1 MRVWDEFLSPRDKQ
15 HAELYWDKREPFG
28 LGKKP
33 VLLVIDNIYGILG
46 PRESLLDVAGALP
59 ASCGLEGWEAID
71 KTVDLIA
78 AARRYGIPISY
89 AKLRPDFS
97 PGSNRNSG
105 ARMSMDP
112 ERLPAMIVERQH
124 EIVDVIAPQP
134 GDFVISKTSAS
145 MFAGT
150 ELMFYLT
157 QLGADTVICCGNST
171 SGCVR
176 ATVVDANAQRLHVG
190 LVEDCTFDRT
200 QASHAMSLFDMHVKY
215 ADVLSLDETIA
226 YFDSVTSSIKATIS

>member
-1 MRVWDEFLSPRDKQ
+1 VRVWDPFLTERDREHTERYWGKQ
-15 HAELYWDKREPFG
+15 EPFG

-46 PRESLLDVAGALP
+46 PRQPLMEAAGALR

-71 KTVDLIA
+71 KTVALLA
-78 AARRYGIPISY
+78 AARRFGVPIAY
-89 AKLRPDFS
+89 AKLRADFP
-97 PGSNRNSG
+97 PGSNRKAGSG
-105 ARMSMDP
+105 MRMDP
-112 ERLPAMIVERQH
+112 ARLPAIVVERKD
-124 EIVDVIAPQP
+124 EIVDEIAPQP
-134 GDFVISKTSAS
+134 ADFVVQKTSAS

-157 QLGADTVICCGNST
+157 QLGADTVVCCGNST

-176 ATVVDANAQRLHVG
+176 ATVVDANAQRLSVG

-200 QASHAMSLFDMHVKY
+200 QASHAMSLYDMHHKY
-215 ADVLSLDETIA
+215 ADVMSLDETIA
-226 YFDSVTSSIKATIS
+226 YFATVTEKQPAAV